1 MGGWLK
7 SEQSVALSKI
17 EQILETMEK
26 CVAEGNKRAT
36 PDRVTINTISAAYA
50 KTQDAELIEKALKLK
65 STLERKYEI
74 KPDQV
79 SYNIVVDSWC
89 KSGRED
95 SPEQVMEILNAMEN
109 DFKDGIIAHKPDG
122 YTFSSVIGCYIKFG
136 RPNAA
141 QKGEELLKRMK
152 NLYYNW
158 GGEPVSTSVYNAVIN
173 AWASSRSAGASTRVK
188 QLLNEMEVNHATDPA
203 VPAPNR
209 ITYNTVIKAMR
220 NGAAEDAQF
229 AEKVL
234 LLLESKGVENSDLL
248 PDSYSYTSVISAY
261 GKSQVPNKAEKA
273 LEILERMLC
282 ATQFGNIAAN
292 PTVLSFNAALNACAF
307 ANGGDETSKE
317 AAFDIALKVYELL
330 QKHDVPDHTTYGTML
345 RACSVLLD
353 NNDRRR
359 GEMVDDF
366 FQEACLKGCVGRLVL
381 KQMKFAASPEQ
392 YRRLVGHLQTDNIT
406 IQDLPRSWSQ
416 NVRETA
422 QR

>member
-158 GGEPVSTSVYNAVIN
+158 GGEP
-173 AWASSRSAGASTRVK
+173 
-188 QLLNEMEVNHATDPA
+188 
-203 VPAPNR
+203 
-209 ITYNTVIKAMR
+209 
-220 NGAAEDAQF
+220 
-229 AEKVL
+229 
-234 LLLESKGVENSDLL
+234 
-248 PDSYSYTSVISAY
+248 
-261 GKSQVPNKAEKA
+261 
-273 LEILERMLC
+273 C
-282 ATQFGNIAAN
+282 
-292 PTVLSFNAALNACAF
+292 
-307 ANGGDETSKE
+307 
-317 AAFDIALKVYELL
+317 
-330 QKHDVPDHTTYGTML
+330 
-345 RACSVLLD
+345 
-353 NNDRRR
+353 
-359 GEMVDDF
+359 
-366 FQEACLKGCVGRLVL
+366 
-381 KQMKFAASPEQ
+381 
-392 YRRLVGHLQTDNIT
+392 RRLFTTQ
-406 IQDLPRSWSQ
+406 
-416 NVRETA
+416 
-422 QR
+422 